1 MIECENLVKI
11 YKTKEFEVM
20 ALQGLDLTVDDGEL
34 IAIIGNSG
42 SGKSTLLNM
51 LGGLDRPTAGKLFVD
66 GKDLL
71 HATAK
76 DLVLYKRNTVGFV
89 WQNNGRNLIPYLTGK
104 ENILLAMTETDNKL
118 PANHGELALALLNMV
133 GIVETKA
140 NRLVTHLSGGEQQ
153 RIAIARAIAGNVD
166 LIFADEPTGNLDT
179 ATEQEIIKI
188 FRMLAEKF
196 GKTIIVVTHESGVAN
211 FTNRI
216 IHIKDGIIGKIEQN
230 IRHDASPFGEGTIM
244 K

>member
-1 MIECENLVKI
+1 MSTILKLEGINYGYIDGGYKREILKNLGYSFNSGTFYTI
-11 YKTKEFEVM
+11 
-20 ALQGLDLTVDDGEL
+20 LGP
-34 IAIIGNSG
+34 SG
-42 SGKSTLLNM
+42 SGKTTLLSIM
-51 LGGLDRPTAGKLFVD
+51 AGLDKAESGKIWFDGQDVD
-66 GKDLL
+66 ELG
-71 HATAK
+71 
-76 DLVLYKRNTVGFV
+76 LYKYRRNKIGVVF
-89 WQNNGRNLIPYLTGK
+89 QSYNLIPYLTGK

-196 GKTIIVVTHESGVAN
+196 GKTIIVVTHSNEVSKLSDQRILLRDGVL
-211 FTNRI
+211 
-216 IHIKDGIIGKIEQN
+216 HDIKWKEQN
-230 IRHDASPFGEGTIM
+230 
-244 K
+244 

>member
-1 MIECENLVKI
+1 MSTILKLEGINYGYIDGGYKREILKNLG
-11 YKTKEFEVM
+11 YSFESGTFYTI
-20 ALQGLDLTVDDGEL
+20 LGP
-34 IAIIGNSG
+34 SG
-42 SGKSTLLNM
+42 SGKTTLLSIM
-51 LGGLDRPTAGKLFVD
+51 AGLDKAESGKIWFDGQDVD
-66 GKDLL
+66 ELG
-71 HATAK
+71 
-76 DLVLYKRNTVGFV
+76 LYKYRRNKIGVVF
-89 WQNNGRNLIPYLTGK
+89 QSYNLIPYLTGK

-118 PANHGELALALLNMV
+118 PHNHEELALALLNMV

-196 GKTIIVVTHESGVAN
+196 GKTIIVVTHSNEVSKLSDQRILLRDGVLHDIQWKQ
-211 FTNRI
+211 TN
-216 IHIKDGIIGKIEQN
+216 
-230 IRHDASPFGEGTIM
+230 
-244 K
+244 